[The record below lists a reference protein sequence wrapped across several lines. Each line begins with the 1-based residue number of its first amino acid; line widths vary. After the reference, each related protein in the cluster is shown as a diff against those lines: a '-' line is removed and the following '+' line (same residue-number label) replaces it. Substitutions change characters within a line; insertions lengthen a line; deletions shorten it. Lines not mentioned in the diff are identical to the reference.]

1 MDILKLFIVFCVII
15 LVMWLK
21 KPISIAVLAATVVTI
36 LIYRL
41 PIAAACSAMVKGATS
56 WTTIEALLVFYSIT
70 FLQRMLEKRQNLR
83 NCQVALNGLFNNR
96 RINASIA
103 PFLLGCLPAAS
114 TVLICGPI
122 VRDSVGDYLSTPEK
136 AAVTSYFRHISES
149 FLPTYTT
156 IFIAVGLTNGAVS
169 VSSFVLAMLPMVA
182 ALFVTGYLVYLRKIP
197 KDTGMV
203 PDHPKA
209 YYWKLLAQ
217 SAWSI
222 ALAILIILIFKL
234 PVELAVLIC
243 IIINVFVNRFSPKEL
258 VPFFKTAFEAR
269 LLVSTWLVMI
279 FKEVLAATGVIELLP
294 EFFSA
299 LPIPTFLVFA
309 LIFFFGTIVAGSQ
322 ATLTFTKGSAN
333 EGGLTLQIGD
343 TSDSWNQLKV
353 SIDDCHTA
361 AIGIDGLDISTQKG
375 AASALDTIKDAI
387 NYVSNVRGTLGAT
400 QNRLDH
406 TINNLSVMQENIQ
419 DAESTIRDT
428 DVADEMMAYTKNNI
442 LIQSAQAMLA
452 QANQVPQGVLQL
464 LQ

>member
-1 MDILKLFIVFCVII
+1 M
-15 LVMWLK
+15 
-21 KPISIAVLAATVVTI
+21 
-36 LIYRL
+36 
-41 PIAAACSAMVKGATS
+41 
-56 WTTIEALLVFYSIT
+56 
-70 FLQRMLEKRQNLR
+70 
-83 NCQVALNGLFNNR
+83 
-96 RINASIA
+96 
-103 PFLLGCLPAAS
+103 
-114 TVLICGPI
+114 
-122 VRDSVGDYLSTPEK
+122 GDYLSTPEK

-203 PDHPKA
+203 PDHPKT

-243 IIINVFVNRFSPKEL
+243 IIINVFVNRFNPKEL

-322 ATLTFTKGSAN
+322 AMIVLCMPMAMATVNS
-333 EGGLTLQIGD
+333 
-343 TSDSWNQLKV
+343 
-353 SIDDCHTA
+353 
-361 AIGIDGLDISTQKG
+361 G
-375 AASALDTIKDAI
+375 AALSLFVLLMCI
-387 NYVSNVRGTLGAT
+387 NYVAMQVSPVHICLTLCAEDY
-400 QNRLDH
+400 RVP
-406 TINNLSVMQENIQ
+406 LSSM
-419 DAESTIRDT
+419 
-428 DVADEMMAYTKNNI
+428 VAKTMPMVFVFTAISFLYY
-442 LIQSAQAMLA
+442 
-452 QANQVPQGVLQL
+452 GL
-464 LQ
+464 LRFVGL